1 MMRRILRWSITMRL
15 FLASESPRRREL
27 LRRVLAEFEVEGASV
42 QELDGSVQ
50 LPAKVL
56 TARNAALKADAVAR
70 KHPEDW
76 VLGADTVV
84 VLDECIYGKPGNQAE
99 AEMFLRKFSG
109 RVHEVLTAVA
119 LRNLASGICW
129 DAVAVSRVYFKVLS
143 DEVIREYLRLVP
155 VLDKAGAYGIQDH
168 GEMLVE
174 RIEGELENIIG
185 LPVETVRTAFKK
197 FGIVQQ

>member
-1 MMRRILRWSITMRL
+1 MSDPLI
-15 FLASESPRRREL
+15 LASKSPRRREL
-27 LRRVLAEFEVEGASV
+27 LGRCGVDFSVKTLPVTELESWENIALLPQKNAE
-42 QELDGSVQ
+42 
-50 LPAKVL
+50 
-56 TARNAALKADAVAR
+56 LKARAVAR
-70 KHPEDW
+70 TEPGCW